1 MTIALRLPG
10 IFYTVDMNLLQKQP
24 NFVIYT
30 LQFNMY
36 IFVQSESSLQFSTP
50 QKAVLTSGG
59 TRVFICVII
68 PIGRHVLALGQ
79 IE

>member
-50 QKAVLTSGG
+50 QKAVLISGDA
-59 TRVFICVII
+59 RVFI
-68 PIGRHVLALGQ
+68 VL
-79 IE
+79 